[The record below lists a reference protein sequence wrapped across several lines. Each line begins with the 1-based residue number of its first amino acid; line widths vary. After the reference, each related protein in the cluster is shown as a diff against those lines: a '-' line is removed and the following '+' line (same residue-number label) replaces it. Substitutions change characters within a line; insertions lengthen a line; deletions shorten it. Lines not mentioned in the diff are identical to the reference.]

1 MGKILKKL
9 HSQRGETMLMA
20 LLLFLVGVM
29 VSAVILAAAISAES
43 DAKAAREEQQAY
55 LTVSSA
61 AELFRDAIQSGD
73 SGGYR
78 EIVTKTYA
86 YNYWGG
92 AYLYDTKTEKQNA
105 SGPFS
110 EIFNNV
116 IPKLLES
123 PTTFRKPYTL
133 SMDGLEDVT
142 MELSIQPKQGDN
154 DQFTLTA
161 VFYNDPEGDH
171 PCRMTVRFTG
181 TTTVENTDWA
191 DDYTGNHYYATTTKI
206 KWTFKIIERPRTQ
219 TGD

>member
-73 SGGYR
+73 SGGYQ
-78 EIVTKTYA
+78 EIVTKTYS
-86 YNYWGG
+86 GTQLQG
-92 AYLYDTKTEKQNA
+92 TKTEKQNA

-110 EIFNNV
+110 EIFNKV
-116 IPKLLES
+116 IPSLLKS
-123 PTTFRKPYTL
+123 PSTYQKPFTL

-142 MELSIQPKQGDN
+142 MELSIQPQQGNN
-154 DQFTLTA
+154 DVFDLAA
-161 VFYNDPEGDH
+161 VFYNDPEGKH
-171 PCRMTVRFTG
+171 PCQMTVRFTG

-191 DDYTGNHYYATTTKI
+191 DDYTGNHYYATTTEI
-206 KWTFKIIERPRTQ
+206 KWTIVAITRPRTR

>member
-61 AELFRDAIQSGD
+61 AELFRDAIQSGN

-78 EIVTKTYA
+78 EIVTKTYSDA
-86 YNYWGG
+86 QLQG
-92 AYLYDTKTEKQNA
+92 TKTEKQNA

-116 IPKLLES
+116 IPTLLTS
-123 PTTFRKPYTL
+123 PTTFRKTYTL

-171 PCRMTVRFTG
+171 PCRMTVTFTG
-181 TTTVENTDWA
+181 ETTQTPTDWY
-191 DDYTGNHYYATTTKI
+191 DSGLRYEATTTEI
-206 KWTFKIIERPRTQ
+206 KWTGATITRPRTQ
-219 TGD
+219 TGG

>member
-61 AELFRDAIQSGD
+61 AELFRDAIQSG

-78 EIVTKTYA
+78 EIVTKTYS
-86 YNYWGG
+86 GTQLQG
-92 AYLYDTKTEKQNA
+92 TKTEKQNA

-110 EIFNNV
+110 EIFNKV
-116 IPKLLES
+116 IPPLLKS
-123 PTTFRKPYTL
+123 PSTYQKSFTL

-171 PCRMTVRFTG
+171 PCRMTVTFTG
-181 TTTVENTDWA
+181 ETTKTPTDWY
-191 DDYTGNHYYATTTKI
+191 DSGLRYEATTTEI
-206 KWTFKIIERPRTQ
+206 KWTGATITRPRTR

>member
-61 AELFRDAIQSGD
+61 AELFRDAIQSGKSGS

-78 EIVTKTYA
+78 EIVTKTYS
-86 YNYWGG
+86 GTQLQG
-92 AYLYDTKTEKQNA
+92 TKTEKQNA

-116 IPKLLES
+116 IPTLLTS
-123 PTTFRKPYTL
+123 PTTFRKTYTL
-133 SMDGLEDVT
+133 SMTGLEDVT

-171 PCRMTVRFTG
+171 PCRMTVTFTG
-181 TTTVENTDWA
+181 ETTQTPTDWY
-191 DDYTGNHYYATTTKI
+191 DSGLRYEATTTEI
-206 KWTFKIIERPRTQ
+206 KWTGATITRPRTQ
-219 TGD
+219 TGG

>member
-61 AELFRDAIQSGD
+61 AELFRDAIQSG
-73 SGGYR
+73 SGRYR
-78 EIVTKTYA
+78 EIVTKTYS
-86 YNYWGG
+86 GTQLQG
-92 AYLYDTKTEKQNA
+92 TKTEKQNA

-116 IPKLLES
+116 IPTLLTS
-123 PTTFRKPYTL
+123 PTTFRKTYTL
-133 SMDGLEDVT
+133 SMTGLEDVT
-142 MELSIQPKQGDN
+142 MELTIQPKQEDN
-154 DQFTLTA
+154 TQFTLTA

-171 PCRMTVRFTG
+171 PCRMTVTFTG
-181 TTTVENTDWA
+181 ETTQTPTDWY
-191 DDYTGNHYYATTTKI
+191 DSGLRYEATTTEI
-206 KWTFKIIERPRTQ
+206 KWTGATITRPRTQ
-219 TGD
+219 TGG

>member
-1 MGKILKKL
+1 MEKLLKKL

-61 AELFRDAIQSGD
+61 AELFRDSIQSG

-78 EIVTKTYA
+78 EIVTKTYS
-86 YNYWGG
+86 GTQLQG
-92 AYLYDTKTEKQNA
+92 TKTEKQNA

-116 IPKLLES
+116 IPTLLKS
-123 PTTFRKPYTL
+123 PSTYQKPFTL

-171 PCRMTVRFTG
+171 PCRMTVTFTG
-181 TTTVENTDWA
+181 ETTQTPTDWY
-191 DDYTGNHYYATTTKI
+191 DSGLRYEATTTEI
-206 KWTFKIIERPRTQ
+206 KWTGATITRPRTQ

>member
-61 AELFRDAIQSGD
+61 AELFRDAIQSGKSGS

-78 EIVTKTYA
+78 EIVTKTYSDA
-86 YNYWGG
+86 QLQG
-92 AYLYDTKTEKQNA
+92 TKTEKQNA

-116 IPKLLES
+116 IPTLLTS
-123 PTTFRKPYTL
+123 PTTFRKTYTL

-171 PCRMTVRFTG
+171 PCRMTVTFTG
-181 TTTVENTDWA
+181 ETTQTPTDWY
-191 DDYTGNHYYATTTKI
+191 DSGLRYEATTTEI
-206 KWTFKIIERPRTQ
+206 KWTGATITRPRTK
-219 TGD
+219 TGG

>member
-1 MGKILKKL
+1 MEKL
-9 HSQRGETMLMA
+9 LRKFHSQRGETMLMA

-61 AELFRDAIQSGD
+61 AELFRDSIQSG

-78 EIVTKTYA
+78 EIVTKTYS
-86 YNYWGG
+86 GTQLQG
-92 AYLYDTKTEKQNA
+92 TKTEKQNA

-116 IPKLLES
+116 IPTLLKS
-123 PTTFRKPYTL
+123 PSTYQKPFTL

>member
-61 AELFRDAIQSGD
+61 AELFRDAIQSG

-78 EIVTKTYA
+78 EIVTKTYS
-86 YNYWGG
+86 GTQLQG
-92 AYLYDTKTEKQNA
+92 TKTEKQNA

-116 IPKLLES
+116 IPTLLKS
-123 PTTFRKPYTL
+123 PSTYQKPFTL

-171 PCRMTVRFTG
+171 PCRMTVTFTG
-181 TTTVENTDWA
+181 ETTKTPTDWY
-191 DDYTGNHYYATTTKI
+191 DSGLRYEATTTEI
-206 KWTFKIIERPRTQ
+206 KWTGATITRPRTQ

>member
-1 MGKILKKL
+1 MEKLLRKL

-61 AELFRDAIQSGD
+61 AELFRDAIQSG

-78 EIVTKTYA
+78 EIVTKTYS
-86 YNYWGG
+86 GTQLQG
-92 AYLYDTKTEKQNA
+92 TKTEKQNA

-110 EIFNNV
+110 EIFNKV
-116 IPKLLES
+116 IPTLLKS
-123 PTTFRKPYTL
+123 PSTYQKPFTL

-154 DQFTLTA
+154 DQFILTA
-161 VFYNDPEGDH
+161 VFYNDPEGKH
-171 PCRMTVRFTG
+171 PCKMTVRFTG
-181 TTTVENTDWA
+181 ATTVENTDWA

-219 TGD
+219 TGG

>member
-61 AELFRDAIQSGD
+61 AELFRDAIQSG

-78 EIVTKTYA
+78 EIVTKTYSDA
-86 YNYWGG
+86 Q
-92 AYLYDTKTEKQNA
+92 LQETKTEKQNA

-110 EIFNNV
+110 EIFNKV
-116 IPKLLES
+116 IPTLLKS
-123 PTTFRKPYTL
+123 PSTYQKPFTL

-171 PCRMTVRFTG
+171 PCRMTVTFTG
-181 TTTVENTDWA
+181 ETTQTPTHWYDSGLRYE
-191 DDYTGNHYYATTTKI
+191 ATTTEI
-206 KWTFKIIERPRTQ
+206 KWTGATITRPRTQ

>member
-1 MGKILKKL
+1 MEKL
-9 HSQRGETMLMA
+9 LRKFHSQRGETMLMA

-61 AELFRDAIQSGD
+61 AKLFRDAIQSG
-73 SGGYR
+73 SGRYR
-78 EIVTKTYA
+78 EIVTKTYS
-86 YNYWGG
+86 GTQLQG
-92 AYLYDTKTEKQNA
+92 TKTEKQNA

-110 EIFNNV
+110 EIFNKV
-116 IPKLLES
+116 IPTLLKS
-123 PTTFRKPYTL
+123 PSTYQKPFTL

-171 PCRMTVRFTG
+171 PCRMTVTFTG
-181 TTTVENTDWA
+181 ETTQTPTDWY
-191 DDYTGNHYYATTTKI
+191 DSGLRYEATTTEI
-206 KWTFKIIERPRTQ
+206 KWSQSTITRPRTQ
-219 TGD
+219 TGG

>member
-61 AELFRDAIQSGD
+61 AELFRDAIRSD

-78 EIVTKTYA
+78 EIVTKTYS
-86 YNYWGG
+86 GTQLQG
-92 AYLYDTKTEKQNA
+92 TKTEKQNA

-116 IPKLLES
+116 IPTLLTS
-123 PTTFRKPYTL
+123 PTTFRKTYTL
-133 SMDGLEDVT
+133 SMTGLEDVT

-154 DQFTLTA
+154 SQFILTA

-171 PCRMTVRFTG
+171 PCRMTVTFTG
-181 TTTVENTDWA
+181 ETTKTPTEWYDS
-191 DDYTGNHYYATTTKI
+191 DLLYKATTTEI
-206 KWTFKIIERPRTQ
+206 KWTGATITRPRTK
-219 TGD
+219 TGG

>member
-61 AELFRDAIQSGD
+61 AELFRDAIQSG
-73 SGGYR
+73 SGRYR
-78 EIVTKTYA
+78 EIVTKTYS
-86 YNYWGG
+86 GTQLQG
-92 AYLYDTKTEKQNA
+92 TKTEKQNA

-110 EIFNNV
+110 EIFNKV
-116 IPKLLES
+116 IPTLLTS
-123 PTTFRKPYTL
+123 PTTFRKTYTL

-154 DQFTLTA
+154 DQFILTA
-161 VFYNDPEGDH
+161 VFYNDPEGKH
-171 PCRMTVRFTG
+171 PCKMTVRFTG
-181 TTTVENTDWA
+181 ATTVENTDWA

-219 TGD
+219 TGG

>member
-61 AELFRDAIQSGD
+61 AELFRDAIRSG

-78 EIVTKTYA
+78 EIVTKTYV
-86 YNYWGG
+86 YTYWGS
-92 AYLYDTKTEKQNA
+92 YLTESKTEKQNA

-110 EIFNNV
+110 EIFNND
-116 IPKLLES
+116 IPTLLTS
-123 PTTFRKPYTL
+123 PTTFRKTYTL
-133 SMDGLEDVT
+133 SMTRKV
-142 MELSIQPKQGDN
+142 
-154 DQFTLTA
+154 
-161 VFYNDPEGDH
+161 
-171 PCRMTVRFTG
+171 
-181 TTTVENTDWA
+181 
-191 DDYTGNHYYATTTKI
+191 
-206 KWTFKIIERPRTQ
+206 
-219 TGD
+219 

>member
-1 MGKILKKL
+1 MEKLLKKL

-73 SGGYR
+73 SGGYQ
-78 EIVTKTYA
+78 EIVTKTYS
-86 YNYWGG
+86 GTQLQG
-92 AYLYDTKTEKQNA
+92 TKTEKQNA

-116 IPKLLES
+116 IPTLLKS
-123 PTTFRKPYTL
+123 PSTYQKPFTL

-171 PCRMTVRFTG
+171 PCRMTVTFTG
-181 TTTVENTDWA
+181 ETTQTPTHWYDSGLRYE
-191 DDYTGNHYYATTTKI
+191 ATTTEI
-206 KWTFKIIERPRTQ
+206 KWTGAIIERPRTQ

>member
-61 AELFRDAIQSGD
+61 AELFRDAIRSG
-73 SGGYR
+73 SGGYQ
-78 EIVTKTYA
+78 EIVTKTYS
-86 YNYWGG
+86 GTQLQG
-92 AYLYDTKTEKQNA
+92 TKTEKQNA

-116 IPKLLES
+116 IPTLLTS
-123 PTTFRKPYTL
+123 PTTFRKTYTL
-133 SMDGLEDVT
+133 SMTGLEDVT

-171 PCRMTVRFTG
+171 PCRMTVTFTG
-181 TTTVENTDWA
+181 ETTQTPTDWY
-191 DDYTGNHYYATTTKI
+191 DSGLRYEATTTEI
-206 KWTFKIIERPRTQ
+206 KWTGATITRPRTQ
-219 TGD
+219 TGG